1 MSPPQVARYNRRPM
15 PTALDIKG
23 IGDGLLVNVPTGS
36 WAEARPALLQAIDER
51 AEFFRG
57 ARLVLQLTDREL
69 GAAELGKLR
78 DALAQ
83 REIGLSAVLSTS
95 EVTQAAG
102 ADLGIGLQIPAQS
115 PPEPLDELAPIDS
128 DLIGEEAVLM
138 RRTLR
143 SGQTLRHPGHVVI
156 LGDVNPGAEIIAGGH
171 VLIWGRM
178 RGVVH
183 AGAAGDETAMVCA
196 LDLSPTQLR
205 IAGHISVSPERRGP
219 SQPEMAHVRQ
229 GQLIAESW
237 LPEKQK
243 ESRKDRTGG

>member
-1 MSPPQVARYNRRPM
+1 
-15 PTALDIKG
+15 
-23 IGDGLLVNVPTGS
+23 
-36 WAEARPALLQAIDER
+36 
-51 AEFFRG
+51 
-57 ARLVLQLTDREL
+57 
-69 GAAELGKLR
+69 
-78 DALAQ
+78 
-83 REIGLSAVLSTS
+83 
-95 EVTQAAG
+95 
-102 ADLGIGLQIPAQS
+102 
-115 PPEPLDELAPIDS
+115 LAPIDS

-156 LGDVNPGAEIIAGGH
+156 LGDVNPGAEIVAGGH

-183 AGAAGDETAMVCA
+183 AGAAGDETATVCA
-196 LDLSPTQLR
+196 LDLTPTQLR

-219 SQPEMAHVRQ
+219 GRPEMAHVRE

-237 LPEKQK
+237 QPEKQK